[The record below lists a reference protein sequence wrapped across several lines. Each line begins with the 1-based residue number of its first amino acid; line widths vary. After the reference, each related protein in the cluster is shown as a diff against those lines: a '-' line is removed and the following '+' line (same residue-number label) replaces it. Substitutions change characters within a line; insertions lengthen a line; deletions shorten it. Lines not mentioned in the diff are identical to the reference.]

1 MDPITAELTLSYHA
15 MLQWAE
21 RVREVIR
28 RMEPQAEAEH
38 DATDARRGALVEYI
52 AAVGDILD
60 GAIPAMRENF
70 AAGEVGAAVDVGGRA
85 VASLDALNRAMG
97 VKPFEDGG

>member
-1 MDPITAELTLSYHA
+1 MDPITAELTLTYHA
-15 MLQWAE
+15 ALQWAE
-21 RVREVIR
+21 RVRATVR

-60 GAIPAMRENF
+60 GAIPAMKADF
-70 AAGEVGAAVDVGGRA
+70 AAGQVGAAVDVGGRA
-85 VASLDALNRAMG
+85 VASLDALNAAMG
-97 VKPFEDGG
+97 VTPYREK